1 MIKIKYF
8 LRDLFD
14 KLKAYLFYIGINLNK
29 YNRIIFIN
37 KK

>member
-14 KLKAYLFYIGINLNK
+14 KLKADLFYIGIK
-29 YNRIIFIN
+29 FKQI
-37 KK
+37 